1 LQKAAFFAEF
11 SNAGEMEDPLMINGV
26 RRLIV
31 AVVVLMFGG
40 TVGFAQVSG
49 GLNETTNSNMGGNH
63 YIVGTVFWPSGKP
76 VNTRLRLKLVSMAR
90 GEVLAMTDDSGRFVF
105 SRVAVGSYSIVID
118 RDENFEAVT
127 QFVDVE
133 PNRTSQTYSVS
144 IRLSDKSKP
153 STKPGVVD
161 TKTASVPKRALE
173 FYEKANKLSAEKDHR
188 GAIEQLRLAV
198 AEHQNYADAY
208 NEMGVQYMRI
218 NELEKAAEVLDAA
231 LKIKPDAFEPLLN
244 KGIAL
249 FRLARYGDAEGLLR
263 SAIGVKKDSALAHYY
278 LGRCLTSL
286 ERFDDA
292 EKELNTSIKIGG
304 GEMNEAHRM
313 LANLFITKGDD
324 SRAVEELEL
333 YLKLVPQAPDAVKL
347 REVIRQLKAPKQT
360 RPN

>member
-1 LQKAAFFAEF
+1 ML
-11 SNAGEMEDPLMINGV
+11 GV
-26 RRLIV
+26 KNLFLVFVIV
-31 AVVVLMFGG
+31 LLSGGFGL
-40 TVGFAQVSG
+40 AQVSG

-63 YIVGTVFWPSGKP
+63 YIVGTVFWPTGKP
-76 VNTRLRLKLVSMAR
+76 INTRMRLKLVSVTR
-90 GEVLAMTDDSGRFVF
+90 GEVLATTDDSGRFVF
-105 SRVAVGSYSIVID
+105 SRVGVGSYSIVID
-118 RDENFEAVT
+118 REEDFESVT
-127 QFVDVE
+127 QFIDVE

-144 IRLSDKSKP
+144 IRLSDRSKP
-153 STKPGVVD
+153 SVKPGVID

-173 FYEKANKLSAEKDHR
+173 LYERAVKLSAEKDHK

-198 AEHQNYADAY
+198 AEHENYADAY
-208 NEMGVQYMRI
+208 NELGVQYMRI
-218 NELEKAAEVLDAA
+218 NEIQKAADALDAA

-249 FRLARYGDAEGLLR
+249 FRLARYGDAEASLR

-292 EKELNTSIKIGG
+292 ERELNTAISLGD

-313 LANLFITKGDD
+313 LANLFISKGDD
-324 SRAVEELEL
+324 RRAVDELEL
-333 YLKLVPQAPDAVKL
+333 YLRLVPKAPDAARL
-347 REVIRQLKAPKQT
+347 REVIRQLKEPRPI

>member
-1 LQKAAFFAEF
+1 MHLSTIVPF
-11 SNAGEMEDPLMINGV
+11 V
-26 RRLIV
+26 RGRRPLIV
-31 AVVVLMFGG
+31 LVVLLLAAVIGS
-40 TVGFAQVSG
+40 AQISG

-76 VNTRLRLKLVSMAR
+76 VNTRLRLKLVSMTR
-90 GEVLAMTDDSGRFVF
+90 GEVLAITDDSGRFVF
-105 SRVAVGSYSIVID
+105 SRVGVGSYSIVID
-118 RDENFEAVT
+118 REAEFEAVT

-153 STKPGVVD
+153 SIKPGVVD

-173 FYEKANKLSAEKDHR
+173 FYEKATKLSADKDHK

-198 AEHQNYADAY
+198 AEYHDYADAY

-218 NELEKAAEVLDAA
+218 NELEKAAEALDSA
-231 LKIKPDAFEPLLN
+231 LKIKPDTFEPLLN

-249 FRLARYGDAEGLLR
+249 FRLARYGDAEISLR

-278 LGRCLTSL
+278 LGRCLTGL

-292 EKELNTSIKIGG
+292 EKELYTSIKLGG

-313 LANLFITKGDD
+313 LANLFLTKGDD

-347 REVIRQLKAPKQT
+347 REFIRQLKTPRPP